1 MSLAGKVVLVTG
13 ASKGIGKA
21 VVERLGKDGASVVVN
36 YASDTA
42 GAEAVVASI
51 GAERA
56 LAVQADV
63 STIAGI
69 ESLVSQA
76 VKRFGRLD
84 VVMANAGVMTMR
96 SVMNTTEADFD
107 KTFAINVKGPYFLVQ
122 VRSFVHQ
129 PGCCHA
135 SLV

>member
-1 MSLAGKVVLVTG
+1 MSLAGKIILVTG

-21 VVERLGKDGASVVVN
+21 VVERMGQEGASVVVN

-51 GAERA
+51 GADRA
-56 LAVQADV
+56 LAVKADV

-122 VRSFVHQ
+122 VRAFSES
-129 PGCCHA
+129 PEGCHE
-135 SLV
+135 VF